1 MRFFHIGNR
10 RNSAD
15 WVLDAL
21 LNIELSASRDNH
33 DLQGHTGWVKRTG
46 ILQWTFFPENL
57 KGARFRNPAPRAL
70 WRSHYCSLVDP
81 RIRPLMYSRRLD
93 TG

>member
-1 MRFFHIGNR
+1 MDDYSSVTINTLPEQVMKTAIFSWI
-10 RNSAD
+10 
-15 WVLDAL
+15 
-21 LNIELSASRDNH
+21 ASP
-33 DLQGHTGWVKRTG
+33 LEIPQECFGV
-46 ILQWTFFPENL
+46 QNL